1 MSAIV
6 DEMKKQFK
14 CNEIYLSTDPEN
26 AKGKHIY
33 EQCGFVST
41 DELCNGEELY
51 YLQLLNK

>member
-33 EQCGFVST
+33 EQCALVST
-41 DELCNGEELY
+41 GELCYGEELY